1 MIFYYP
7 DPVELLTDMAT
18 KRQQVRLKLP
28 SGGHIL
34 GEVVDVDQVRVLQVV
49 STDPQDYLYANYQ
62 PGKVVTLELS
72 IKQA

>member
-7 DPVELLTDMAT
+7 DPIDLLNNTAT

-28 SGGHIL
+28 SGGHVL

-49 STDPQDYLYANYQ
+49 STDPQDYLQAHYQ
-62 PGKVVTLELS
+62 PGNVLTLELGV
-72 IKQA
+72 KQN